1 MTKEEKIMKL
11 SKLLTTYDYDS
22 MILTK
27 RGFFIEAVMQLFEG
41 ETTSLKAE
49 VESLK
54 SQLAK
59 AEADKQEL
67 LDMLKEFSKQYKDD
81 LAEGLLLTLIGEYF
95 MNKTNELINKH
106 GNNK

>member
-1 MTKEEKIMKL
+1 MENIVLSHEEYTELNNKVL
-11 SKLLTTYDYDS
+11 SL
-22 MILTK
+22 
-27 RGFFIEAVMQLFEG
+27 Q
-41 ETTSLKAE
+41 
-49 VESLK
+49 